1 MKRGNIAIQVLTEY
15 RLSQVSHNW
24 VGRLIPLF
32 EKHGYTYASALTGGH
47 LSHTTPNSQS
57 TAASIDNHLILS
69 RYIAGSKFGG
79 YMGQCLACIWP
90 AKRFEAADI
99 STIRVADTVGGWP
112 KLPKP
117 ASLGCWGRLMSHKP
131 QKLPL
136 CPWESVESKH
146 NGRFLC
152 INSFIGSC

>member
-1 MKRGNIAIQVLTEY
+1 MKRGNIATQVLTEY
-15 RLSQVSHNW
+15 GLSQVSRNW
-24 VGRLIPLF
+24 AGRLIPLF

-57 TAASIDNHLILS
+57 TAFSIDIHWLLS

-79 YMGQCLACIWP
+79 YMGQCLAWP